1 MKSIVKLAFLCFA
14 LLLLWNCSKEE
25 PQNPTTLELESIEFT
40 NIEGSSLT
48 LYPGDRFRVKYSF
61 DPEEL
66 EDIIE
71 LEWSSSKEDVAEVD
85 EDGKI
90 TALDLG
96 RTEIT
101 ASYGDVEAS
110 FFVDVVELTVTDFAI
125 PEIVEIME
133 GEVVEISV
141 TGIEPAGA
149 SLSTIDWEISNDS
162 YAECYVENNKL
173 YVRGLAAG
181 IVTLYGRS
189 GEVTRSCEVEVSGAI
204 SGRAYVD
211 LGLPSG
217 LKWAT
222 CNVGAENPEDYG
234 NYYAWGETSTK
245 SEYTEENSLTYGEN
259 MSDISGNDTY
269 DVARKEWGGS
279 WRMPTESE
287 FEELLEECEW
297 IWTTQGGIE
306 GYEVIGPSAKS
317 IFLPAAGWRGSSLH
331 GAGKSGLY
339 WSSTPDGT
347 NGAYAYYLHFDSSLH
362 YMLRGYRDYGR
373 SVRPVSE

>member
-1 MKSIVKLAFLCFA
+1 MKSIVKLAFLSFA
-14 LLLLWNCSKEE
+14 MMLLWNCSKEE
-25 PQNPTTLELESIEFT
+25 PQNSTTLESIEFT

-48 LYPGDRFRVKYSF
+48 LYPGDRFCVNYSLE
-61 DPEEL
+61 PEEL

-125 PEIVEIME
+125 PEKVEIYE
-133 GEVVEISV
+133 DEVVEIPV

-149 SLSTIDWEISNDS
+149 SLSTIGWEISDDS

-189 GEVTRSCEVEVSGAI
+189 GEVTQSCEVEVSAPI
-204 SGRAYVD
+204 QGRAYVD

-245 SEYTEENSLTYGEN
+245 SEYTKENSLTYGEN

-269 DVARKEWGGS
+269 DVACKEWD
-279 WRMPTESE
+279 RD
-287 FEELLEECEW
+287 C
-297 IWTTQGGIE
+297 
-306 GYEVIGPSAKS
+306 GPVVVLMFWCDLS
-317 IFLPAAGWRGSSLH
+317 
-331 GAGKSGLY
+331 
-339 WSSTPDGT
+339 
-347 NGAYAYYLHFDSSLH
+347 
-362 YMLRGYRDYGR
+362 
-373 SVRPVSE
+373 

>member
-48 LYPGDRFRVKYSF
+48 LYPGDRFRVKYSL

-85 EDGKI
+85 EDGEI
-90 TALDLG
+90 TALDFG

-110 FFVDVVELTVTDFAI
+110 FFVDVVESELTVTDFTI
-125 PEIVEIME
+125 PERVELTV
-133 GEVVEISV
+133 GEVVEV
-141 TGIEPAGA
+141 QVVGIEPSGA
-149 SLSTIDWEISNDS
+149 PLSAIDWEISNDS
-162 YAECYVENNKL
+162 YAECYIEGNKL
-173 YVRGLAAG
+173 YVKGLAVG

-189 GEVTRSCEVEVSGAI
+189 GEVTQSCEVEVFEHHE
-204 SGRAYVD
+204 YVD

-222 CNVGAENPEDYG
+222 CNVGADSPEEYG
-234 NYYAWGETSTK
+234 DYYAWGETSTK
-245 SEYTEENSLTYGEN
+245 SEYTEENSLTYGES
-259 MSDISGNDTY
+259 MSDIARNITY
-269 DVARKEWGGS
+269 DVARKEWGSS
-279 WRMPTESE
+279 WRLPTKEE
-287 FEELLEECEW
+287 FDELVDNCEW
-297 IWTTQGGIE
+297 IWTTQNGVL
-306 GYEVIGPSAKS
+306 GYKVTGTNGNS
-317 IFLPAAGWRGSSLH
+317 IFLPAAGVRIGPSLYD
-331 GAGKSGLY
+331 AGDYGRY
-339 WSSTPDGT
+339 WSSLPLSADS
-347 NGAYAYYLHFDSSLH
+347 AYDLLFSYGSIHTGW
-362 YMLRGYRDYGR
+362 GYRYDGQ